1 MPCPKHSGRA
11 EPARP
16 SVSLQANPNYCSTF
30 ISNESRRSYTIKPQT
45 LTGNTG
51 IVVIVI
57 LFLFSEL
64 RRSAMD
70 RRCQR
75 AQATSSHNECIS
87 HTPEPFTG
95 RVCLETGKQKSS
107 SRLYL
112 ENAADLRALTSSHP
126 HLPWDAARSEPICTG
141 FDLLGLSIP
150 TRPAVRADRMLSAF
164 PKCLLPSLRI
174 SICTLPLAQL
184 QRDSQAGASIH
195 QDR

>member
-1 MPCPKHSGRA
+1 MRQRDICKHKMQDGSLQTNAASWKLAKLIKGKNSNNNKTHWRKAVPCPKHSSRA

-64 RRSAMD
+64 RRSATD

-95 RVCLETGKQKSS
+95 RVCLETGKQ
-107 SRLYL
+107 
-112 ENAADLRALTSSHP
+112 SH
-126 HLPWDAARSEPICTG
+126 HHAYI
-141 FDLLGLSIP
+141 
-150 TRPAVRADRMLSAF
+150 
-164 PKCLLPSLRI
+164 
-174 SICTLPLAQL
+174 
-184 QRDSQAGASIH
+184 
-195 QDR
+195 